1 MNNKTILRTSRLA
14 GWALPMVLALC
25 AITATAQTAK
35 TKRLAHTDTASHVYQ
50 KYLQQLDNLK
60 SRYTHWDYNGSDTL
74 SNPYYFP
81 LFSSPTFYTSSVS
94 RVIGLSPAGSDRKL
108 CATDSLLLATSDALN
123 YVYTYAPWLI
133 AHNETDLGTEPK
145 VVQETKKDIR
155 PEANLTEKAGA
166 DRPEFIETDEFGDW
180 RIVARKPNF
189 WSFKT
194 TVSLQLSQ
202 NHTSDNWYKGGES
215 NNSWLAQMIF
225 EANYNN
231 KQKVVLNNKLET
243 KLGFRSIKDNQ
254 YHKFLSNAD
263 LLRLTNKLGLQATK
277 HWYYTFQL
285 QSWTQFYPGYKS
297 GDNYVYSDFM
307 SPFESIFSIGMDYK
321 LSVKNF
327 TLSATLSPL
336 AYDFKYVDRK
346 HLATSF
352 GIDEGKHVKTSFGS
366 NITINYTWNII
377 KNLSWTGRIYF
388 YSDYKRVQLEWE
400 NTFKAQFNKYLSTQ
414 LFIYPR
420 FDDGVARQPDKSYF
434 QFQELLSFGL
444 NVSF

>member
-1 MNNKTILRTSRLA
+1 MNNNSSLRASRLVRWGVA
-14 GWALPMVLALC
+14 LALTLV
-25 AITATAQTAK
+25 AFTATAQTAK
-35 TKRLAHTDTASHVYQ
+35 RKHTTHTETTSHLYL
-50 KYLQQLDNLK
+50 KYLGLLDDLK
-60 SRYTHWDYNGSDTL
+60 NRYAKWDYNGRDTL

-81 LFSSPTFYTSSVS
+81 LFSSPTFYSSSVS
-94 RVIGLSPAGSDRKL
+94 RAMGLSPAGSSRTL
-108 CATDSLLLATSDALN
+108 GATDSLLLAASDALN

-133 AHNETDLGTEPK
+133 AHNEDDLGTEPK
-145 VVQETKKDIR
+145 AVQETKKDIR

-166 DRPEFIETDEFGDW
+166 NRPDVIETDEFGEW

-194 TVSLQLSQ
+194 NVTLQISQ

-215 NNSWLAQMIF
+215 NNSWLAQVNF

-231 KQKVVLNNKLET
+231 KQKVVLNNILET
-243 KLGFRSIKDNQ
+243 KIGFRSIKDNQ

-263 LLRLTNKLGLQATK
+263 LLRLTNKLGLQASK

-297 GDNYVYSDFM
+297 GDDYVYSDFM
-307 SPFESIFSIGMDYK
+307 SPFESLFSIGMDYK

-327 TLSATLSPL
+327 TLSAAISPL
-336 AYDFKYVDRK
+336 AYDLKYVDRK
-346 HLATSF
+346 YLATAF
-352 GIDEGKHVKTSFGS
+352 GIDQDKHVKTSFGS
-366 NITINYTWNII
+366 NITIRYTWNII
-377 KNLSWTGRIYF
+377 KNLSWSGRIYY

-414 LFIYPR
+414 LFLYPR